1 MRIKM
6 VNIMKMLD
14 EIKAAMKWLMKV
26 PGVLSNMLQCLPKDF
41 RAFRLRV
48 LYSWPADLLE

>member
-1 MRIKM
+1 
-6 VNIMKMLD
+6 VNIMKRLD

-41 RAFRLRV
+41 
-48 LYSWPADLLE
+48 

>member
-1 MRIKM
+1 
-6 VNIMKMLD
+6 MKMLD

-41 RAFRLRV
+41 RAFRL
-48 LYSWPADLLE
+48 LYTRIPG